1 MLGAGAIALTDR
13 LTLLYSHR
21 YLHEAAAAEAERAAL
36 QDRAFAVVLVHA
48 DEVEHV
54 NERRRLRR
62 RRRAPAHRARGRSRG
77 SACGWGAT
85 ACREGGL
92 TLALLVPPER
102 ARGAR
107 RARGRDAR
115 GAARLRRRSGSSVE
129 TWRPGDTG
137 DAVIA
142 RARASLDAAGEPSL

>member
-1 MLGAGAIALTDR
+1 MLGAGAIALTDS

-21 YLHEAAAAEAERAAL
+21 YLHEAAGAEAERAGL
-36 QDRAFAVVLVHA
+36 QDRTFSVMLFHA

-54 NERRRLRR
+54 NEVDGYAAGDAHLRSCARSISRLGVR
-62 RRRAPAHRARGRSRG
+62 
-77 SACGWGAT
+77 WGAT

-92 TLALLVPPER
+92 TLALLIPAER
-102 ARGAR
+102 AGAPDVLETE
-107 RARGRDAR
+107 AREELRDC
-115 GAARLRRRSGSSVE
+115 GAFRISVE

-142 RARASLDAAGEPSL
+142 RARTSLDAEAEPSL